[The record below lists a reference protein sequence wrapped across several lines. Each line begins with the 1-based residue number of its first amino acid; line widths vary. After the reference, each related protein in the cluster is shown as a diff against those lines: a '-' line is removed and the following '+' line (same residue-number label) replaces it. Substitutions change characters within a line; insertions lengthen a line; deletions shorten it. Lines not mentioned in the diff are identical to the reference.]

1 MEKNDY
7 IHPNA
12 PAGGGGPGAF
22 RSAGPLGT
30 NPSMDKWMYPGPLG
44 SVCSLPPPREW
55 HQYSRQGGFPA
66 SMLALSPEAVALLQ
80 AIETLRLKPYDD
92 QAAKDIDTWVKGAT
106 IGYGHLIK
114 KHEWD
119 TYKDG
124 ITQEQAEALF
134 QADAAPFITTVGD
147 SIMVGVQ
154 QYEFDAMVILAFNIG
169 ETGFRNS
176 SVVKLINKPMAGSNY
191 AALELHGNHGTSH
204 RESPARAWTIVVQQN
219 GESTR
224 MQTMRAGEN
233 QVRRDLLRVAA
244 ALSFAVLAA
253 SASGIDNPDAPDRV
267 AAFESRAAPLELQLA
282 ATDGGSAATRAGKMY
297 ADFLDT
303 ELNTAYRTLLMKLR
317 GPARVTL
324 AQSQQQWLR
333 FRDAE
338 YQFIAQHWTRERS
351 GSSASLSVAGYGNAI
366 VKERVLQLLRY
377 TAEYP

>member
-1 MEKNDY
+1 M
-7 IHPNA
+7 H
-12 PAGGGGPGAF
+12 
-22 RSAGPLGT
+22 
-30 NPSMDKWMYPGPLG
+30 
-44 SVCSLPPPREW
+44 
-55 HQYSRQGGFPA
+55 
-66 SMLALSPEAVALLQ
+66 
-80 AIETLRLKPYDD
+80 
-92 QAAKDIDTWVKGAT
+92 
-106 IGYGHLIK
+106 
-114 KHEWD
+114 
-119 TYKDG
+119 
-124 ITQEQAEALF
+124 
-134 QADAAPFITTVGD
+134 
-147 SIMVGVQ
+147 
-154 QYEFDAMVILAFNIG
+154 
-169 ETGFRNS
+169 
-176 SVVKLINKPMAGSNY
+176 
-191 AALELHGNHGTSH
+191 
-204 RESPARAWTIVVQQN
+204 
-219 GESTR
+219 
-224 MQTMRAGEN
+224 AGEN
-233 QVRRDLLRVAA
+233 QVRRNLLRVAA
-244 ALSFAVLAA
+244 ALSFAVLSA